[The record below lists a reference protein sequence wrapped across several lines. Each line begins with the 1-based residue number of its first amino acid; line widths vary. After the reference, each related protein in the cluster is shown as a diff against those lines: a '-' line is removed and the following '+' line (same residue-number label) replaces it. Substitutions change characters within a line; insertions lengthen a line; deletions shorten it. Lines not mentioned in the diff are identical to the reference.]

1 MSCAAPPK
9 TSASAI
15 TGCTISSAPPRRC
28 AICSWKRASSAA
40 RSSSARS
47 PRFASAMTPSAYTP
61 APQRRFNV
69 GDRVRVKTSNPP
81 GHRRT
86 PSYIRGKEGAIER
99 VCGTFP
105 NPEELA
111 YGFDGEPRRVLYRVR
126 FSQQQVWPGYDRSL
140 QDFIEM
146 EIYEHWLEAA

>member
-1 MSCAAPPK
+1 VS
-9 TSASAI
+9 
-15 TGCTISSAPPRRC
+15 
-28 AICSWKRASSAA
+28 
-40 RSSSARS
+40 
-47 PRFASAMTPSAYTP
+47 PSAYTP

-69 GDRVRVKTSNPP
+69 GDRVRVKAAHPP

-99 VCGTFP
+99 ICGAFP

-126 FSQQQVWPGYDRSL
+126 FRQKDVWDGYEGPQGDG
-140 QDFIEM
+140 IEM
-146 EIYEHWLEAA
+146 EIYEHWLEPA